1 MTKNKTMTVTSLAV
15 LTIAVSLITPAFAD
29 FIGINGQFMSI
40 IHSGEDIDK
49 EITVPEETFD
59 GFPNPVATEPLTVT
73 ATSLCGNDNIG
84 NPIITITPAQ
94 YTEVSFGD
102 MVSFNEKVTAMPG
115 AYWCFVEFEVADV
128 NTNSHTDVQENHF
141 DVIGSTGY
149 WKNHPDATLWVLD
162 NKGSITIG
170 TEVFT
175 DAEAADVQDILKK
188 KGGNT
193 VDKFA
198 AQAAAAQLNY
208 LAVMEAPCQN
218 VVDALNDGNALI
230 DSLGYDGTP
239 RSVSNLDSKPDKS
252 EINGYKDTLDEFNND
267 NTCFI

>member
-1 MTKNKTMTVTSLAV
+1 MTKNKTMTVASLAV
-15 LTIAVSLITPAFAD
+15 LTIAVSLTTPAFAD
-29 FIGINGQFMSI
+29 FIGISGSFDPI
-40 IHSGEDIDK
+40 IHSGEEIEKQID
-49 EITVPEETFD
+49 VPGAPFD
-59 GFPNPVATEPLTVT
+59 GVATEPLTVT

-84 NPIITITPAQ
+84 NPIITITPSEF
-94 YTEVSFGD
+94 TGVSFGD

-115 AYWCFVEFEVADV
+115 AYWCLVEFEVADV

-149 WKNHPDATLWVLD
+149 WKNHPEATLWVLD

-198 AQAAAAQLNY
+198 AQAAAAQLNS
-208 LAVMEAPCQN
+208 LAVMEVPCSD

-239 RSVSNLDSKPDKS
+239 RSVSNGDSKDDKS
-252 EINGYKDTLDEFNND
+252 EINGYKDTLDDFNND
-267 NTCFI
+267 DTCFI

>member
-1 MTKNKTMTVTSLAV
+1 MTKNKTMTVASLAV
-15 LTIAVSLITPAFAD
+15 LTIAVSLTTPAFAD
-29 FIGINGQFMSI
+29 FIGIDGDFNSI

-49 EITVPEETFD
+49 IITVPDAAFD
-59 GFPNPVATEPLTVT
+59 GVITEPLTVT

-94 YTEVSFGD
+94 YTEVSFDD

-115 AYWCFVEFEVADV
+115 NYWCFVEFEVADV
-128 NTNSHTDVQENHF
+128 NLNSHTDVQENHF

-162 NKGSITIG
+162 IKGSITIG

-175 DAEAADVQDILKK
+175 DAELADVQDILKK

-198 AQAAAAQLNY
+198 AQAAAAQLNS
-208 LAVMEAPCQN
+208 LAVMKVACPD
-218 VVDALNDGNALI
+218 VIAALNAGNALI

-239 RSVSNLDSKPDKS
+239 KSVKNVDSKGDKS
-252 EINGYKDTLDEFNND
+252 TINGYKDTLDEFNND
-267 NTCFI
+267 NTCFVV